1 MEDKDNKKK
10 VYPGAPLP
18 NADSIRLV
26 KIHGSRNESQ
36 PIECTLDVVDLSNKP
51 EFSALSYTWD
61 AALHSFGEYVPDT
74 RSGEPVH
81 EIILC
86 GKPFT
91 VTDNL
96 FDGLRELRRSLM
108 TDPLWIDAICIS
120 QHDVS
125 ERAQQVANMGRIYG
139 AAEEVI
145 VWLGRDETDL
155 EEIMWATE
163 FLLADIRWRPTE
175 FLTPRGSGNK
185 DVAVLQPKV
194 LGAMRFL
201 AVRRWFSR
209 AWIVQEVA
217 LSRAVRVICG
227 RSEIS
232 WEALAVLLRLLPVT
246 EWGSTFEMLQDKQ
259 RQDAYQTALRG
270 VQKFEDIRDFLRAY
284 GLPSIRVVPDNKRPG
299 LKMHPGD
306 FFGHETEL
314 ERAAAWL
321 AYLVAFV
328 REQDC
333 AIKHDKVYSVLG
345 IAECFSNH
353 VKDLV
358 RPDYSL
364 SVPEVYR
371 MTTASLILHNRYLSV
386 LGYVG
391 DIGAQSITDLPSWV
405 ADYSA
410 LPGLGPLTTFI
421 VSTEYGFDASAAR
434 SSKRFPRS
442 IQGCKLSVFGAPFD
456 KISHVMTQS
465 MTNAVGDCEIEEFVA
480 FGGSLPAQYVS
491 GEKIVDV
498 LWRTFLLDMGQS
510 NDSSQIESAEICPA
524 PNSYRQSFRAWFIFK
539 CVLWAT
545 THIEDEGASAPDPAI
560 SFLCQLFDA
569 EARSRLVTNDLKQAL
584 IHLFATQTRLRG
596 GAEAV
601 DRYRQEALP
610 FDRASFSKIRGR
622 RLFKTEN
629 DFIGMGT
636 LSIQP
641 GDQVWLIR
649 DSLVPLVLRPASD
662 SGTFRLVGEA
672 YLHGFMHGEM
682 LEPRWGMEGKTG
694 VVTII

>member
-1 MEDKDNKKK
+1 MIDKDNKKA
-10 VYPGAPLP
+10 YPGAPLP

-26 KIHGSRNESQ
+26 KIHGSSNDNQ
-36 PIECTLDVVDLSNKP
+36 PIECTLDVVDLSTKP

-61 AALHSFGEYVPDT
+61 AALHSFGEHVPDN

-81 EIILC
+81 EITLC

-91 VTDNL
+91 VTENL
-96 FDGLRELRRSLM
+96 FDGLHELRRSLT

-125 ERAQQVANMGRIYG
+125 ERAQQVGNMGRIYG

-163 FLLADIRWRPTE
+163 FLLPDLRWRPME
-175 FLTPRGSGNK
+175 FFASGGSVNK
-185 DVAVLQPKV
+185 DLVVLLPKV

-209 AWIVQEVA
+209 AWIIQEVA
-217 LSRAVRVICG
+217 LSNAVRVLCG

-232 WEALAVLLRLLPVT
+232 WEALVVLLRLLPVT
-246 EWGSTFEMLQDKQ
+246 EWAVFAFAMLEDKQ
-259 RQDAYQTALRG
+259 RQDAHQTALRA
-270 VQKFEDIRDFLRAY
+270 VQKFQDIRDFLRAY
-284 GLPSIRVVPDNKRPG
+284 GLQSIRVVSDNRPQG

-321 AYLVAFV
+321 AYLVGFV

-333 AIKHDKVYSVLG
+333 AVKQDKVYSVLG

-353 VKDLV
+353 VNDLV

-391 DIGAQSITDLPSWV
+391 DIGAQSNAGLPSWV

-410 LPGLGPLTTFI
+410 SPGSGPLSTFI

-442 IQGCKLSVFGAPFD
+442 IQGCKLSLFGAPFD
-456 KISHVMTQS
+456 KISHVMTQC
-465 MTNAVGDCEIEEFVA
+465 MTNPGGECNIEEFVA
-480 FGGSLPAQYVS
+480 FGGTLPAQYVS
-491 GEKIVDV
+491 GENIVDV

-510 NDSSQIESAEICPA
+510 DDSSQIASAEICPA
-524 PNSYRQSFRAWFIFK
+524 PTSYRQSFRAWFIFK
-539 CVLWAT
+539 CVKWAT
-545 THIEDEGASAPDPAI
+545 NHIEEAGVSAPDPAI
-560 SFLCQLFDA
+560 SLLCQLFDA
-569 EARSRLVTNDLKQAL
+569 EARSSLVTNDLKQAV
-584 IHLFATQTRLRG
+584 IHLFATKTRVG
-596 GAEAV
+596 DGAGAV

-610 FDRASFSKIRGR
+610 FDRASFSKISGR
-622 RLFKTEN
+622 RLFKTKN

-636 LSIQP
+636 ISIQP

-649 DSLVPLVLRPASD
+649 DSLVPLILRPVSD
-662 SGTFRLVGEA
+662 SDTFRLVGEA

-682 LEPRWGMEGKTG
+682 LDAQWGTEEKTG
-694 VVTII
+694 MVTII